1 MNIYDVIVRPLWT
14 EKSEINKWQG
24 KYTFEV
30 HHKANKVEIRRAVEQ
45 IYDVQVR
52 GVNVMIMPAKISR
65 RRGRKPIVRRPAWK
79 KAVVTVAPGERIEV
93 LEA

>member
-1 MNIYDVIVRPLWT
+1 MNIYDIIVRPLWT

-30 HHKANKVEIRRAVEQ
+30 HYGANKIEIKRAVEE
-45 IYDVQVR
+45 IYDVDVEA
-52 GVNVMIMPAKISR
+52 VNVMIMPAKISR
-65 RRGRKPIVRRPAWK
+65 TRGRKPVVRRPAWK
-79 KAVVTVAPGERIEV
+79 KAIVTVAPGERIEV

>member
-30 HHKANKVEIRRAVEQ
+30 NLHANKVEIKRAVEQ
-45 IYDVQVR
+45 IYDVKVQS
-52 GVNVMIMPAKISR
+52 VNVMVVPAKISR
-65 RRGRKPIVRRPAWK
+65 RRGRKPIVRRPVWK